1 MLCLLVLVVVAIVF
15 FVVVSGDEKVDE
27 KLRLLPFDSLYF
39 SYYSIHYSY
48 YRLIFVFTLYKN
60 SLLNGIA

>member
-1 MLCLLVLVVVAIVF
+1 VLVVVAIVF

-39 SYYSIHYSY
+39 SCYSIHYSY
-48 YRLIFVFTLYKN
+48 N
-60 SLLNGIA
+60 NLLFYSIKKANLTG

>member
-1 MLCLLVLVVVAIVF
+1 VLVVVAIVF

-48 YRLIFVFTLYKN
+48 N
-60 SLLNGIA
+60 NLLFYSIKKS